1 MAVVKVRIYKFIIG
15 VCKRFL
21 HPASLGFVRPASWFN
36 NTATN
41 AYFEKGRDLKKPE
54 LKKISGEKKK
64 ATIRTQMRKAKWN
77 NCTKV
82 LNDWIARD
90 VIHYF
95 FARGRWMKGM
105 NAEMESRPADIHE
118 TRGKM
123 VWLNERFC
131 FMTSIVTH
139 VGTPSRGVLVPEDFF
154 LGGKMEED
162 CPTAQKRKS
171 YSHYWSTKGL

>member
-1 MAVVKVRIYKFIIG
+1 
-15 VCKRFL
+15 
-21 HPASLGFVRPASWFN
+21 
-36 NTATN
+36 
-41 AYFEKGRDLKKPE
+41 
-54 LKKISGEKKK
+54 
-64 ATIRTQMRKAKWN
+64 MRKAKWN

-131 FMTSIVTH
+131 FMTSIITH
-139 VGTPSRGVLVPEDFF
+139 VGTPSRGVLVPEIFF
-154 LGGKMEED
+154 LGGRWKRTVLQLRRGS
-162 CPTAQKRKS
+162 PTPTTDQPRVCKDAFQQNRRRW
-171 YSHYWSTKGL
+171 YLYPMVTFVAVLVFLNILQYTNV